1 MFLAYIHIFGIAI
14 MIASFIVSRIISEKG
29 LKLLTNEEKGLL
41 VSDFTQIRKNN
52 VIILSAIVVIYM
64 IVMFSGAVNF
74 LEKNHIDPTFVYFAM
89 LFLYMILTTYI
100 SFKKVKSLGLPEGYV
115 TRIRTANIIKLV
127 GFVCLFV
134 SIYLRMTNL

>member
-1 MFLAYIHIFGIAI
+1 MLYQYIHIAGIAI
-14 MIASFIVSRIISEKG
+14 MIAAFIISRIISEKG
-29 LKLLTNEEKGLL
+29 LKLLSNEEKGLL

-52 VIILSAIVVIYM
+52 TIILSVIVVIYM

-89 LFLYMILTTYI
+89 LFLYMVLTTYV
-100 SFKKVKSLGLPEGYV
+100 SYKKVKSLGLPDGYV
-115 TRIRTANIIKLV
+115 SRIKTANTIKLV

-134 SIYLRMTNL
+134 SIYLRITNL